1 MKIKTLTQK
10 TTIKES
16 GTIYTNAYSE
26 YDQNGNETLAVD
38 YDYDGSETS
47 KTVTKFND
55 RNQKTE
61 MQIFCGE
68 DEPKETNFYDDTTKG
83 RIAKETI
90 VYQGVFKSIKT
101 YEHNPNSLIITT
113 VDEDGNVEEKEEF
126 TTDADGNVT
135 EHLITDYNGDISL
148 HQVSQF
154 ENGKV
159 IIAKNLDK
167 DGRETDHRIYKYQDD
182 GKLSFMG
189 ILNPKKELLD
199 SYAYQYDEKGR
210 ETLQTIGSRGKI
222 TTEYDDEARTVTT
235 TTATGTGRIVNQTI
249 TTNNEDGATIREEDF
264 NTIREFEYTLYI

>member
-1 MKIKTLTQK
+1 MKIKTITQR
-10 TTIKES
+10 TTVKES
-16 GTIYTNAYSE
+16 DTVYTNAYSE
-26 YDQNGNETLAVD
+26 YDENGNETLAVD
-38 YDYDGSETS
+38 YDFDGAETS
-47 KTVTKFND
+47 KTVTKYND
-55 RNQKTE
+55 RNQRTE

-68 DEPKETNFYDDTTKG
+68 DEPNETHFYEYTPEG

-90 VYQGVFKSIKT
+90 EYQGGFKSIKT
-101 YEHNPNSLIITT
+101 YDHTPNNLTITT
-113 VDEDGNVEEKEEF
+113 VDEEGNVEEKEEF

-222 TTEYDDEARTVTT
+222 TTEYDDEARTVTST
-235 TTATGTGRIVNQTI
+235 TSTGTGRIVNQTI
-249 TTNNEDGATIREEDF
+249 TTSNEDGATIREEDF